1 MSRER
6 LLCGGEGDGRGSGD
20 AWNGEVNY
28 STEQPKASPAAGDV
42 WCCLGRDY

>member
-20 AWNGEVNY
+20 AWNY